1 MIIRLIV
8 AIVIVYLLYRI
19 GKLVFLPRQEKRSA
33 FPGRRSEIG
42 SEDLVKDPQCG
53 VYVPVRSAVQA
64 TLRGETLYFC
74 SEECRDAYLA
84 HHAQ

>member
-19 GKLVFLPRQEKRSA
+19 GKIVFLPRQERRSA

-42 SEDLVKDPQCG
+42 NEDLVKDPQCG
-53 VYVPVRSAVQA
+53 VYVPIGSAVR
-64 TLRGETLYFC
+64 TTIRGETLYFC
-74 SEECRDAYLA
+74 SKECRDAYLA
-84 HHAQ
+84 HHRE